1 MRGSHA
7 STVETV
13 AWLLRIHKISM
24 YHCNFRIFNTS
35 AIRKSEAM
43 HSMANSVS
51 SESQRDV
58 CELSIGEM
66 KSMLASGRIT
76 STELVVHYLNRLF
89 FYDVNGIQL
98 NSTPIIAATA
108 LHEAMVKD
116 SQRDHGDVQGPLH
129 GIPYTVKDS
138 YMAKGMTMAAG
149 SPAFAHVVANE
160 DSFSV
165 AALRKAG
172 AILLGRTNMPPMAA
186 GGVQRGVYGR
196 SESPYNGEYLPAAWY
211 SGSSH
216 GSAVSTA
223 ASFAAFGMGEETVSS
238 GRSPAAN
245 NGVVAYTPTRG
256 VISLRGNWVLHA
268 TKDEVVP
275 HTRNVDDLLELLP
288 TLTQADEDTRG
299 DLWRR
304 QSCVRLDDA
313 ARVQD
318 LGFDRVKGADVLSGL
333 NIGVVNEYAGRI
345 GGVIPSVY
353 TRPSINA
360 LLMQSIQSL
369 QQLGAHVRWTSLPLR
384 DAYEIAPRNLKT
396 FADEGLIPH
405 DWMDHEW
412 LQLNA
417 SVLEE
422 FITSFS
428 MSGITSLQDVDPDD
442 IFPNPFNSV
451 AQAKH
456 WRYGFYRQAYEY
468 MRSGAMLPSEQT
480 PELEQGLRGLETI
493 RKRHLEAWMSAENL
507 DVLIFPTNSNVA
519 KADCDVDDVDNVEA
533 WQDGTWFSNGNR
545 FIRHLGIPTVTT
557 TMGVMSDTGIPAGLT
572 FMGPSGSDQLLLSC
586 AYEFEQATSLRVS
599 PRRTPPLPTSG
610 RIPLNDGLAQPHV
623 EQVDAGALH
632 ATLEVTIGNGSIDYG
647 VRMLDPDRRYSC
659 RIFINGVLMHD
670 WSRDDSWH
678 GSLSLAAVFDAR
690 KIAVIALYSSLDRS
704 LGADIRVCNNPV
716 PSHGEGSLL

>member
-1 MRGSHA
+1 MQSLANFVSG
-7 STVETV
+7 ET
-13 AWLLRIHKISM
+13 
-24 YHCNFRIFNTS
+24 
-35 AIRKSEAM
+35 
-43 HSMANSVS
+43 
-51 SESQRDV
+51 QRDV
-58 CELSIGEM
+58 VELSIGEM

-76 STELVVHYLNRLF
+76 STELVVNYLNRLF
-89 FYDVNGIQL
+89 FYDVNGIRL
-98 NSTPIIAATA
+98 NSTPIIASNA
-108 LHEAMVKD
+108 LHEAMQKD
-116 SQRDHGDVQGPLH
+116 SQRAHGNVQGSLQ
-129 GIPYTVKDS
+129 GIPFTVKDS

-275 HTRNVDDLLELLP
+275 HARTVEDLLQLLP

-304 QSCVRLDDA
+304 QPFVPLDDA

-318 LGFDRVKGADVLSGL
+318 LGFEGVMGADVLSGL
-333 NIGVVNEYAGRI
+333 NIGVVNEYAGRL

-360 LLMQSIQSL
+360 LLMQSMQSL
-369 QQLGAHVRWTSLPLR
+369 RQLGAHVRWTSLPLR
-384 DAYEIAPRNLKT
+384 DAYESAPRTLKT

-405 DWMDHEW
+405 DWMEHEW

-417 SVLEE
+417 SILEE
-422 FITSFS
+422 FIESFD

-451 AQAKH
+451 AHAKH
-456 WRYGFYRQAYEY
+456 YRYGFYQQADEY
-468 MRSGAMLPSEQT
+468 MRSGAMLPSEET
-480 PELEQGLRGLETI
+480 PELEQGLRGLEAI
-493 RKRHLEAWMSAENL
+493 RKRHLEAWMRAENL

-519 KADCDVDDVDNVEA
+519 KADTDVDEVDNTEA

-557 TMGVMSDTGIPAGLT
+557 TMGVMSDTGMPAGLT
-572 FMGPSGSDQLLLSC
+572 FIGPSGSDQLLLAC
-586 AYEFEQATSLRVS
+586 AYEFEQSTSLRV
-599 PRRTPPLPTSG
+599 PPKRTPPLPDHG
-610 RIPLNDGLAQPHV
+610 RIPLNGSFAQSQPGQSDGGPL
-623 EQVDAGALH
+623 D
-632 ATLEVTIGNGSIDYG
+632 ATLDVTIEHGSIDYD
-647 VRMLDPDRRYSC
+647 VRMSNPDQRYSC
-659 RIFINGVLMHD
+659 RIFINGVLVQE

-678 GSLSLAAVFDAR
+678 GTLSLASVFDAR
-690 KIAVIALYSSLDRS
+690 KVAVIALFSSLDRS
-704 LGADIRVCNNPV
+704 LGADIRVCDNPV
-716 PSHGEGSLL
+716 PTHGEGSLL